1 MVFAAGVLS
10 KLLGFAREAT
20 LASSFGASAAT
31 DAYLVAMVIP
41 AILFGLVGNVI
52 TTVGIPLFSEHLHRP
67 EKRRELAALVWGSF
81 GAICGLLAIIALLGL
96 AASPWLVRLLAP
108 GFAPEQAELA
118 ARLVRILMPMVVI
131 MGMVGW
137 AQGVLNAHHH
147 FTAPALMGVPYN
159 LLMIGGISRAAAAG
173 SIAGVAWATVL
184 ATASQ
189 LLIQVPAL
197 YRHGVL
203 QGFRL
208 YPGHPALKRMLVL
221 SVPVLIG
228 LGANQLNLIVDRML
242 ASTLEEGSISAL
254 NYAQRLLSLPQGL
267 LALPVITV
275 LYPIFAQRATVEDMA
290 GFRSGLVRGL
300 NVLALVLI
308 PVTVAA
314 AVLREEVVRFVFQ
327 RGAFD
332 ERDAAMTATA
342 LLWYAPGLLFLMW
355 RELLNRA
362 FYALQ
367 DTRTPMWTGLAAVAA
382 NIALNLLLVRPLG
395 LAGLALATSL
405 SAALACALLLFALRR
420 RAGYGLGGEVLAASW
435 RMALA
440 ASLVGALLWRLGA
453 ACGGAAPAGFL
464 GQGLRL
470 LTLGAVGGAAYLLCC
485 RLLKVGELDFMLAL
499 ARESTRRA
507 ARSGRRR

>member
-1 MVFAAGVLS
+1 MAAGVLS

-67 EKRRELAALVWGSF
+67 EKRHELAALVWGSF
-81 GAICGLLAIIALLGL
+81 CAICGLLSVIALLGL

-108 GFAPEQAELA
+108 GFAPDQAELA

-137 AQGVLNAHHH
+137 AQGILNAHHH
-147 FTAPALMGVPYN
+147 FTSPALMGVPYN
-159 LLMIGGISRAAAAG
+159 LLMIGGISWAAAAG

-189 LLIQVPAL
+189 FLIQVPAL
-197 YRHGVL
+197 MKHGVL

-208 YPGHPALKRMLVL
+208 SPGHPALKKMLVL
-221 SVPVLIG
+221 SGPVLIG

-254 NYAQRLLSLPQGL
+254 NYAQRILSLPQGL

-275 LYPIFAQRATVEDMA
+275 LYPIFAQRATVEDME
-290 GFRSGLVRGL
+290 GFRFGLVRGL
-300 NVLALVLI
+300 NALALVLI
-308 PVTVAA
+308 PVTVAT

-332 ERDAAMTATA
+332 DRDAAMTAAA

-362 FYALQ
+362 FYSLQ
-367 DTRTPMWTGLAAVAA
+367 DTFTPMWTGLAAVAA
-382 NIALNLLLVRPLG
+382 NVALNLLLVRPMG
-395 LAGLALATSL
+395 LAGLALASSL
-405 SAALACALLLFALRR
+405 SAALACVLLFSALRR
-420 RAGYGLGGEVLAASW
+420 RAGCAAGSLVLAAAW
-435 RMALA
+435 RMLLA
-440 ASLVGALLWRLGA
+440 ASLTGALLWWPGA
-453 ACGGAAPAGFL
+453 AAAGSVPGGFL
-464 GQGLRL
+464 GQGLF
-470 LTLGAVGGAAYLLCC
+470 LTALGAAGGAAYLLCC
-485 RLLKVGELDFMLAL
+485 RLLGVGELDLILAL
-499 ARESTRRA
+499 ARETLRRTV
-507 ARSGRRR
+507 SLGRRR